1 MTPHNPTSIINLET
15 VLDRVQNDTALL
27 LELLQDFERDFKAK
41 RKAIDQA
48 LARQEFEKMQEAVHS
63 LKGAAG
69 NLAADPIHNSLMI
82 VENLIKYRD
91 VEMIREVLIDIDRQ
105 FVELQAFIGEFK
117 KRKERK

>member
-1 MTPHNPTSIINLET
+1 MPSNIINLEI

-27 LELLQDFERDFKAK
+27 LELLHDFEKDFQKK
-41 RKAIDQA
+41 RKVIAQA
-48 LARQEFEKMQEAVHS
+48 FARQEFEKMQETVHS

-91 VEMIREVLIDIDRQ
+91 MEMIREVLCDIDQQ
-105 FVELQAFIGEFK
+105 FVELQAFIVEFK
-117 KRKERK
+117 KKRERK